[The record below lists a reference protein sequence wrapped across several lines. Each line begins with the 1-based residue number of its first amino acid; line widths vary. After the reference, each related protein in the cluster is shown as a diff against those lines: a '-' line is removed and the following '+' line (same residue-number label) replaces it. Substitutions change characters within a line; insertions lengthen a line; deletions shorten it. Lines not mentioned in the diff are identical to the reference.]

1 MIIPNKRPVMT
12 ISHAKFACVLL
23 LGLTCAA
30 TAAHALGQQVG
41 REEDITDLKLGQRVM
56 VDDGTCS
63 AGQIK
68 VVAGAKMSPQ
78 GVVRTRQC
86 TARGGAKQR

>member
-1 MIIPNKRPVMT
+1 VIIPNKRAVMT

-23 LGLTCAA
+23 LGLTFAA
-30 TAAHALGQQVG
+30 TAADALGQQVG
-41 REEDITDLKLGQRVM
+41 REEDIPDLKLGQRVM
-56 VDDGTCS
+56 VDDGTCP

-78 GVVRTRQC
+78 GVVRTKQC
-86 TARGGAKQR
+86 APRAGAKQK

>member
-1 MIIPNKRPVMT
+1 V
-12 ISHAKFACVLL
+12 SCLL
-23 LGLTCAA
+23 RLERSQPPP
-30 TAAHALGQQVG
+30 AHALGQQVG

-56 VDDGTCS
+56 VDDGNLPGRPRSRSLPAPRCHR
-63 AGQIK
+63 K
-68 VVAGAKMSPQ
+68 